1 MDYYQYRGERSEEAF
16 DGKQKKKKKEERK
29 SYNKA
34 IRRSRG
40 PVLGINKLLYL

>member
-1 MDYYQYRGERSEEAF
+1 MDYYQDLRERSEEAF
-16 DGKQKKKKKEERK
+16 DSRQKEKKEEGK
-29 SYNKA
+29 SYNRA